1 MFQLSHVHVLQ
12 FAIPKV
18 SDFGILC
25 SCALRRQVDVFDLQL
40 SPALQVVV
48 VKLPRQMTTQF
59 SKYEQS
65 FTDCAGAYSHK
76 KCDEVAK
83 YINPLSCVT
92 PENCLLRFI
101 QLALLDSEGGGRM
114 ISCTRACELG
124 ADAQVCE

>member
-1 MFQLSHVHVLQ
+1 
-12 FAIPKV
+12 
-18 SDFGILC
+18 
-25 SCALRRQVDVFDLQL
+25 LQL

-83 YINPLSCVT
+83 CINPLSSVYT
-92 PENCLLRFI
+92 RELP
-101 QLALLDSEGGGRM
+101 SEIYSTG
-114 ISCTRACELG
+114 SA
-124 ADAQVCE
+124 